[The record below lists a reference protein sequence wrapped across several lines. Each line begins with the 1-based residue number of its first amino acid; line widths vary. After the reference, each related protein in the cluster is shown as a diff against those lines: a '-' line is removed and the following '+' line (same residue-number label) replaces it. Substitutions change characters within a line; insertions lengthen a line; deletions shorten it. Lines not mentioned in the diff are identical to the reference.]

1 MEETTERDKT
11 ICILPFIHLYAQ
23 PDGEVKPCCIA
34 DGFDKP
40 ESLREKS
47 IKDIFNSEQFKEL
60 RKDMLNGKRNK
71 VCDICYKKEDRGEVS
86 PRNNFNNNTLWSMPE
101 VKSDYSVPLDFQHID
116 IRFSNLCNY
125 KCRMCN
131 HNFSSNWYEDAQK
144 IDDFG
149 NYIYKSSENKK
160 VLKASDTIVED
171 LIPYL
176 GKVKSFYFAGGEPL
190 IMPEHFKV
198 LNWLYNNLPVQEF
211 MNGGDPI
218 IEARDLSIHYNT
230 NLSVIKYDEQSLIEL
245 WQGFRRVYL
254 SISID
259 GVREVGEYQRTGFK
273 TQRFEENMNI
283 IKQFAKPA
291 SVWNQDMGIIYGF
304 QYTTTSMNMH
314 HIFDFI
320 DYMLERGYINSTEE
334 IDFYYAW
341 GPNWVSIHN
350 MPKVDKEKI
359 NKLFQENLPHIESEK
374 TKRELNELLNYMNK
388 PRTYTSSKIK
398 EIRGKLD
405 EINNTDYN
413 SIFKKNNNLI

>member
-1 MEETTERDKT
+1 MAENEKREKSF
-11 ICILPFIHLYAQ
+11 CILPFIHLYAQ

-34 DGFDKP
+34 GGFDKP

-47 IKDIFNSEQFKEL
+47 IEEIFNSKQFKEL
-60 RKDMLNGKRNK
+60 RRDMLNGVRHK
-71 VCDICYKKEDRGEVS
+71 VCDVCYKKEDRGEHS
-86 PRNNFNNNTLWSMPE
+86 PRQNFNSNTQWTMPQIGA
-101 VKSDYSVPLDFQHID
+101 DYSAPLEFQHID

-131 HNFSSNWYEDAQK
+131 HNFSSNWFEDAKK
-144 IDDFG
+144 IHDGG
-149 NYIYKSSENKK
+149 NYIYKSAENTK

-211 MNGGDPI
+211 MNGGDPV

-230 NLSVIKYDEQSLIEL
+230 NLSVIKYDEQSLIDL
-245 WQGFRRVYL
+245 WRGFKRVYL
-254 SISID
+254 SISCD
-259 GVREVGEYQRTGFK
+259 GVNEVGEYQRTGFK
-273 TQRFEENMNI
+273 TERFEENMAT
-283 IKQFAKPA
+283 IKEFAQPA

-304 QYTTTSMNMH
+304 QYTTTNLNIH

-320 DYMLERGYINSTEE
+320 DYMMEKRHITSTDE

-341 GPNWVSIHN
+341 GPDWTSITN
-350 MPKVDKEKI
+350 MSIGEKQKI
-359 NKLFQENLPHIESEK
+359 NKLFENRLPTIKSEK
-374 TKRELNELLNYMNK
+374 TKNELIAIQNFMNK
-388 PRTYTSSKIK
+388 PKYYTNQKVAEVRK
-398 EIRGKLD
+398 KLD
-405 EINNTDYN
+405 TINNTNYH
-413 SIFKKNNNLI
+413 SIFKKDDNLI

>member
-1 MEETTERDKT
+1 
-11 ICILPFIHLYAQ
+11 
-23 PDGEVKPCCIA
+23 
-34 DGFDKP
+34 
-40 ESLREKS
+40 
-47 IKDIFNSEQFKEL
+47 
-60 RKDMLNGKRNK
+60 
-71 VCDICYKKEDRGEVS
+71 
-86 PRNNFNNNTLWSMPE
+86 MPE
-101 VKSDYSVPLDFQHID
+101 VKSDYSVSLDFQHID

-144 IDDFG
+144 ISDFG
-149 NYIYKSSENKK
+149 NYIYKSSENTK
-160 VLKASDTIVED
+160 VLKASNTIVED

-198 LNWLYNNLPVQEF
+198 LNWLYNNLPVVEF

-218 IEARDLSIHYNT
+218 VEARDLSIHYNT

-245 WQGFRRVYL
+245 WKGFRRVYL
-254 SISID
+254 SISLD

-283 IKQFAKPA
+283 IKQFAKPS

-304 QYTTTSMNMH
+304 QYTTTSLNMH

-320 DYMLERGYINSTEE
+320 DYMMERGYINSTEE

-388 PRTYTSSKIK
+388 PRTYTSSKIV